1 MSDFFLGEIRAFA
14 FGQVPRGWMP
24 CQGQTL
30 PIMQNQA
37 LFAIIG
43 TTYGGDG
50 RSTFNLPDLRGQAP
64 LCFGPGYPQGAAGG
78 SATHALI
85 DKEIP
90 AHTHQALA
98 SGQPPSQPS
107 PSGNAWAALASEY
120 AATTDVQMAPQALG
134 TAGGS
139 QPHNNMQPY
148 LAINLCI
155 AISGIFPPR
164 Q

>member
-14 FGQVPRGWMP
+14 FGQVPRGWLP
-24 CQGQTL
+24 CQGQTM
-30 PIMQNQA
+30 PIAQNQA

-43 TTYGGDG
+43 TVYGGDG
-50 RSTFNLPDLRGQAP
+50 RTTFNLPDLRGQVP
-64 LCFGPGYPQGAAGG
+64 LCFGPTYPQGAAGG

-85 DKEIP
+85 AKEIP
-90 AHTHQALA
+90 THSHQALA
-98 SGQPPSQPS
+98 SGQSASQPS
-107 PSGNAWAALASEY
+107 PSGNTWAALANEY
-120 AATTDVQMAPQALG
+120 AAATNVQMATEALG

>member
-14 FGQVPRGWMP
+14 FGIVPRGWLP

-30 PIMQNQA
+30 QISQNQA
-37 LFAIIG
+37 LFALLG

-50 RSTFNLPDLRGQAP
+50 RTTFMLPDLRGQVP
-64 LCFGPGYPQGAAGG
+64 LGIGPNYPAGAAGG
-78 SATHALI
+78 SASHALTAS
-85 DKEIP
+85 EMP
-90 AHTHQALA
+90 MHTHQALA
-98 SGQPPSQPS
+98 SVQPPSQPS
-107 PSGNAWAALASEY
+107 PSGNTWAALSNEY
-120 AATTDVQMAPQALG
+120 AATANSEMAPQAIG
-134 TAGGS
+134 VAGGS

-155 AISGIFPPR
+155 ATTGIFPPR